1 MGAQVWLKGKVLFH
15 HSTCQH
21 RFRSSLV
28 LTMLRQAMRIA
39 GRQAAIATRTSP
51 TSTIVPHQ
59 ARAFGAITQH
69 HAEKELARPFKGAS
83 RSEPEMEYIEE
94 PSMLYM
100 TCLVASP
107 WIFSFWF
114 LTKFV

>member
-1 MGAQVWLKGKVLFH
+1 MGHWAQVCLL
-15 HSTCQH
+15 TIA
-21 RFRSSLV
+21 
-28 LTMLRQAMRIA
+28 TMLRQAIRIA
-39 GRQAAIATRTSP
+39 GRQTACASRSCVVSP
-51 TSTIVPHQ
+51 LPQ
-59 ARAFGAITQH
+59 QQLRAFGAITQH
-69 HAEKELARPFKGAS
+69 HAEKALARPFKGAS

-114 LTKFV
+114 LVKFV